1 MPTIKAD
8 GSRTLTVIAE
18 DDYYKYYADSIVAF
32 TFMMSMINKDMYH
45 MLSKAIKDED
55 SIKVYKVIQEHF
67 KGGKNHH
74 VESAR

>member
-32 TFMMSMINKDMYH
+32 TFMMSMINKDMHH
-45 MLSKAIKDED
+45 MLE
-55 SIKVYKVIQEHF
+55 VF
-67 KGGKNHH
+67 WPC
-74 VESAR
+74 